1 MTYKEFT
8 TKSLQ
13 DFKELAEAAEK
24 QGCLDEFLDNAWDAI
39 AIERGDHSADTMTK
53 VVNNLEEYKRHL
65 GRRYN
70 TTRDQEVKQK
80 YNDLED
86 LIRSLTWTYEA
97 KRITKPYYLR

>member
-13 DFKELAEAAEK
+13 EFEELAKVAEK
-24 QGCLDEFLDNAWDAI
+24 LGCLDEFLNKAWDAI
-39 AIERGDHSADTMTK
+39 AIERGDHSADTVTK
-53 VVNNLEEYKRHL
+53 AVNHLGDYKRGL
-65 GRRYN
+65 GRRDAA
-70 TTRDQEVKQK
+70 THDKGIEDR

-97 KRITKPYYLR
+97 KRITKPYHLR

>member
-8 TKSLQ
+8 AKSLQ
-13 DFKELAEAAEK
+13 EFKELAEAADKE
-24 QGCLDEFLDNAWDAI
+24 GCLDEFLDNAWDAI

-70 TTRDQEVKQK
+70 ATHDPEVKDK

-97 KRITKPYYLR
+97 KRITKPYHLR

>member
-8 TKSLQ
+8 AKSLQ
-13 DFKELAEAAEK
+13 EFKDLAEAAEK
-24 QGCLDEFLDNAWDAI
+24 EGCLDEFLDNAWDAI
-39 AIERGDHSADTMTK
+39 AIERGNHSADTMTK

-70 TTRDQEVKQK
+70 ATHDAEVKDK

-97 KRITKPYYLR
+97 KRITKPYHLR

>member
-8 TKSLQ
+8 AKSLQ
-13 DFKELAEAAEK
+13 EFEELAKVAEK
-24 QGCLDEFLDNAWDAI
+24 LGCLDEFLNKAWDAI

-65 GRRYN
+65 GRRYAA
-70 TTRDQEVKQK
+70 THDAGVKSK

>member
-8 TKSLQ
+8 AKSLQ
-13 DFKELAEAAEK
+13 EFEELAKVAEK
-24 QGCLDEFLDNAWDAI
+24 LGCLDEFLNKAWDAI
-39 AIERGDHSADTMTK
+39 AIERGDHSASTMTK

-65 GRRYN
+65 GRRYA
-70 TTRDQEVKQK
+70 TTHDAGVKSK

>member
-8 TKSLQ
+8 AKSLQ
-13 DFKELAEAAEK
+13 EFKELAEAAEK
-24 QGCLDEFLDNAWDAI
+24 EGCLDEFLDNAWDAI

-70 TTRDQEVKQK
+70 ATHDSEVKDK

-97 KRITKPYYLR
+97 KRITKPYHLR

>member
-8 TKSLQ
+8 AKSLQ
-13 DFKELAEAAEK
+13 EFEELAKVAEK
-24 QGCLDEFLDNAWDAI
+24 LGCLDEFLSKAWDAI

-65 GRRYN
+65 GRRYAA
-70 TTRDQEVKQK
+70 THDAGVKSK

>member
-8 TKSLQ
+8 TISLQ
-13 DFKELAEAAEK
+13 EFKELAEVADK
-24 QGCLDEFLDNAWDAI
+24 QGCLEDFLTKAWSAI
-39 AIERGDHSADTMTK
+39 SIERGDHSAATMTK

-65 GRRYN
+65 GRRYAK
-70 TTRDQEVKQK
+70 THDETIKTK

-97 KRITKPYYLR
+97 KRITLPYYLK

>member
-13 DFKELAEAAEK
+13 EFKELAEEASK
-24 QGCLDEFLDNAWDAI
+24 LGCLDQFLDNAWDAI

-65 GRRYN
+65 GRRYAA
-70 TTRDQEVKQK
+70 THDTDIKDR
-80 YNDLED
+80 YNDLEK